1 MDETNREDI
10 RREKREDDIVTVFGA
25 VTILSFWASIVLAAL
40 GATKMLNVIIM
51 IYTVSVLG
59 NCFITKGVSIKKK
72 VLYFAILEIIIAIPS
87 ILIIFIR
94 GLF

>member
-1 MDETNREDI
+1 MDATNREDI
-10 RREKREDDIVTVFGA
+10 RREKQGDDIITVFGT
-25 VTILSFWASIVLAAL
+25 VTILSFWISIVLAVL
-40 GATKMLNVIIM
+40 GATIMLNVITM

-59 NCFITKGVSIKKK
+59 ICFITKGGSIKKK
-72 VLYFAILEIIIAIPS
+72 VLYFVILEIIIAIPS